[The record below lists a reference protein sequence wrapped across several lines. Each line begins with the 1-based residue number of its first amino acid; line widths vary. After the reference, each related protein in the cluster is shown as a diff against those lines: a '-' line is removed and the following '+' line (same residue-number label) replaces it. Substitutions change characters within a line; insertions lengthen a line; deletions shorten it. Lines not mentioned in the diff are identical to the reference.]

1 MPRYRLSDMDFDEV
15 STVDKPA
22 NQYSRIVLAKRFQED
37 GMPESDYEYEAPE
50 AVFDG
55 EGEQVDPASLE
66 DGELV
71 QDEEGYLWY
80 RDGEQLVP
88 AYEDDFEP
96 AEPELEEVGKSA
108 FLDNAGAAPS
118 YTQQVLEG
126 LSVELSKAL
135 DDEQRTEVVSKAVQ
149 GLVDENAVL
158 AKRVASFEAIAKRER
173 EIRLEREY
181 IAKAD
186 TYNVP
191 VDATVL
197 GPVLMRMA
205 ETMNYDDCAVI
216 DKALTASG
224 EIFTEL
230 GFGGDGDNA
239 DPFDQIEEY
248 VADQGSAIAKR
259 DGRVSISKEQ
269 ATRDFFDANPDAYNE
284 YRREQARS

>member
-37 GMPESDYEYEAPE
+37 GMTEPEYEAPE
-50 AVFDG
+50 EIYDADGDPVDIASLDPDQLIQDDEGFFWHSDG
-55 EGEQVDPASLE
+55 E
-66 DGELV
+66 
-71 QDEEGYLWY
+71 
-80 RDGEQLVP
+80 RLVP
-88 AYEDDFEP
+88 VWEDELQG
-96 AEPELEEVGKSA
+96 EPEYAEVGKSSA
-108 FLDNAGAAPS
+108 FLDNAGSPPT

-135 DDEQRTEVVSKAVQ
+135 DDEQRTQVVSKAVQ
-149 GLVDENAVL
+149 GLVDENYAL
-158 AKRVASFEAIAKRER
+158 SKRVGQFEAIAKRER

-191 VDATVL
+191 VDPTVL

-205 ETMNYDDCAVI
+205 ELMPYDDCAVI

-230 GFGGDGDNA
+230 GMGGEADMS
-239 DPFDQIEEY
+239 DPFAQIEEY
-248 VADQGSAIAKR
+248 VADAGTQVAKR
-259 DGRVSISKEQ
+259 DGRSGISKEQ
-269 ATRDFFDANPDAYNE
+269 ATVEFFNENPDAYNE